1 VLSGNRRPTR
11 RIEWLVPFPPHM
23 ATTDL
28 VPHFLRATEAAAV
41 AAAAWKGRG
50 DRKAADGAAVEAMR
64 AVFDTVPFDGRVAIG
79 EGERDDAP
87 MLWIG
92 EPLGSMQGD
101 PSAPSI
107 DIAVDPLECTNH
119 VALDLPNAMAVLA
132 AGPMGTLLHAP
143 DCYMDKIAGPAA
155 LAGEVSLEADA
166 AYNVEAACA
175 ALDKHPNDLH
185 VVVMDRPRHEGLLRD
200 LAALGVNTILI
211 GDGDI
216 SAALDAA
223 DPNSGTD
230 MLMGIGAAPEGV
242 ITATALRGL
251 DAPFEGRLVF
261 TNEGHRERAERM
273 IEGDIE
279 RIWDRDELC
288 TSEDS
293 VFIGTG
299 VCSGRTKGVEFLDS
313 GGASVQSEVIEVSSG
328 VHRFVSSEVDS

>member
-1 VLSGNRRPTR
+1 
-11 RIEWLVPFPPHM
+11 M
-23 ATTDL
+23 ATADL
-28 VPHFLRATEAAAV
+28 VPDFLRATEAAAI
-41 AAAAWKGRG
+41 AASAWKGLG

-64 AVFDTVPFDGRVAIG
+64 SVFDNVPFDGRVAIG

-101 PSAPSI
+101 TSAPSI

-132 AGPMGTLLHAP
+132 AGPRGSMLHAP
-143 DCYMDKIAGPAA
+143 DCYMDKIAGPAEIS
-155 LAGEVSLEADA
+155 GEVSLEADV
-166 AYNVEAACA
+166 AYNIEGACSALGKEAGEIQ
-175 ALDKHPNDLH
+175 
-185 VVVMDRPRHEGLLRD
+185 VVVMERPRHDQLIRD
-200 LAALGVNTILI
+200 LKGLGVTPVLI

-216 SAALDAA
+216 AAALNAA
-223 DPNSGTD
+223 DPDSEID

-251 DAPFEGRLVF
+251 GAPFEGRLVF
-261 TNEGHRERAERM
+261 KNEGHRERAEAM
-273 IEGDIE
+273 VDGDIE

-288 TSEDS
+288 GSEDS

-299 VCSGRTKGVEFLDS
+299 VCDGRTEGVEDLGDGKFK
-313 GGASVQSEVIEVSSG
+313 VHSEIIEVQTKK
-328 VHRFVSSEVDS
+328 HNFVSSTISN